1 MIKKIIIY
9 VIILGTSNTIICSQ
23 GPTLLERVR
32 AGANLLSYIRRG
44 GPNWRESGKRFSRVG
59 KLALCL
65 QKQKFKLA
73 QCATTPAII
82 TMRPGR
88 IEDVLVA
95 LLGGTVLGIR
105 AITDELFGYRLP
117 GTTSF
122 EAGILLQMQNL
133 LPKGEKID
141 AGFAKLKDVA
151 QGLDEILK
159 AVGEDLA
166 HVLNVPFPQRPGQPP
181 TIDLPPVD
189 MPKLNQQD
197 ADMIVASA
205 FAGDPAVPG
214 SGLSENDTTALA
226 MTPD

>member
-1 MIKKIIIY
+1 MEK
-9 VIILGTSNTIICSQ
+9 N
-23 GPTLLERVR
+23 
-32 AGANLLSYIRRG
+32 
-44 GPNWRESGKRFSRVG
+44 
-59 KLALCL
+59 
-65 QKQKFKLA
+65 
-73 QCATTPAII
+73 
-82 TMRPGR
+82 
-88 IEDVLVA
+88 
-95 LLGGTVLGIR
+95 
-105 AITDELFGYRLP
+105 AIT
-117 GTTSF
+117 TTGNQKKF
-122 EAGILLQMQNL
+122 IGIL
-133 LPKGEKID
+133 KEAD
-141 AGFAKLKDVA
+141 
-151 QGLDEILK
+151 DEILK